1 MLPAGASGDL
11 ASRTP
16 ADNQTVRTVFVIGP
30 DKKVKL
36 SISYPMTTGR
46 DSDEILRVVDSR

>member
-1 MLPAGASGDL
+1 MLPAGASGDP
-11 ASRTP
+11 ASRTL

-36 SISYPMTTGR
+36 SICYPMTTGR